1 MDLHQLRVFHSA
13 VATGSFTGAS
23 QALRISQST
32 VSQHIKHLEGELNCQ
47 LFTRVGKRV
56 LLTESG
62 KLLENYC
69 EKLFA
74 DLKSVEMAIR
84 ESNGLERGHLRFG
97 SGATTLIYQLPP
109 VLEKFRMKYP
119 NVELV
124 IMTDTTDVLVE
135 ALKAQR
141 LDLVLGMLPV
151 SDRNLVVKPL
161 CAEEIKIAISRQHP
175 LAEKSTVTPE
185 EVANLPFI
193 LYERKTVMRRLIDQ
207 FFTSIGVEPK
217 IVMVMENIEAIKS
230 LVGAGLGA
238 SVLPEHAVSAQGED
252 TRVRLIS
259 VANHP
264 LRRHLGLVTLKSEFA
279 TAAVRAM
286 SDLLSAELGQTG

>member
-1 MDLHQLRVFHSA
+1 
-13 VATGSFTGAS
+13 
-23 QALRISQST
+23 
-32 VSQHIKHLEGELNCQ
+32 
-47 LFTRVGKRV
+47 
-56 LLTESG
+56 
-62 KLLENYC
+62 
-69 EKLFA
+69 
-74 DLKSVEMAIR
+74 
-84 ESNGLERGHLRFG
+84 
-97 SGATTLIYQLPP
+97 
-109 VLEKFRMKYP
+109 
-119 NVELV
+119 
-124 IMTDTTDVLVE
+124 MTDTTDVLVE

-151 SDRNLVVKPL
+151 SDRNLVVKAL
-161 CAEEIKIAISRQHP
+161 CAEEIKIAISNQHP
-175 LAEKSTVTPE
+175 LAHKSSVSPD

-193 LYERKTVMRRLIDQ
+193 LYERKTVMRRLVDQ
-207 FFTSIGVEPK
+207 FFAGIGVDPK

-238 SVLPEHAVSAQGED
+238 SVLPEHAVSAQGDD

-286 SDLLSAELGQTG
+286 SDLLSAELGKPG

>member
-47 LFTRVGKRV
+47 LFTRVGKKV
-56 LLTESG
+56 LITESG

-69 EKLFA
+69 EKIFA

-84 ESNGLERGHLRFG
+84 ESNGLERGRLRFG

-151 SDRNLVVKPL
+151 SDRNLAVKPL
-161 CAEEIKIAISRQHP
+161 CAEEIKIAISNQHP
-175 LAEKSTVTPE
+175 LAQKSTVTPE

-207 FFTSIGVEPK
+207 FFASIGVDPK

-238 SVLPEHAVSAQGED
+238 SVLPEHAVSAQGDD

-264 LRRHLGLVTLKSEFA
+264 LRRHLGLVTLKAEFA
-279 TAAVRAM
+279 TAAVHAM
-286 SDLLSAELGQTG
+286 SDLLSAELGKHG